1 MVYPGLL
8 TYYVQNTESKKTER
22 DKTEKLSTNTKKKN
36 QKNAHESLKG
46 R

>member
-8 TYYVQNTESKKTER
+8 TYYVQNTGSKKTER
-22 DKTEKLSTNTKKKN
+22 NKTEKLSTNTKKKN
-36 QKNAHESLKG
+36 QENAHESLKG

>member
-8 TYYVQNTESKKTER
+8 TYYVQNIESKKTER
-22 DKTEKLSTNTKKKN
+22 NKTEKLFTNTKKKN
-36 QKNAHESLKG
+36 QENTHKSLKG